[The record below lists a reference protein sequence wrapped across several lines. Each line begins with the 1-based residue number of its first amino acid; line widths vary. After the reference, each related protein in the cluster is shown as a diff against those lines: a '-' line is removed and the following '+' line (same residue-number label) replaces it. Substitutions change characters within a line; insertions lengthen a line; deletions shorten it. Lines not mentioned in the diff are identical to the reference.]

1 MSMTPEELVQKA
13 AIITGDIAA
22 AGKLQPDQA
31 DKFIDFVVQE
41 TMLDKNAR
49 VVKFKPET
57 HEINKIGVGTRVAM
71 PKSEAADPR
80 RRRGITTTKV
90 TLAPQ
95 VIAVP
100 FELSDEFLEVNLE
113 EEQVEDHIVQ
123 MMARQFANDL
133 EELYING
140 HTTGPAAIEND
151 LYPPGST
158 TEYILDD
165 YLALFDGWLELS
177 ETANI
182 VDFGGQNIE
191 PDVFSRML
199 NAMPSKFRRD
209 KRMLRFF
216 VSTELEQRYRLA
228 VSGRATAG
236 GDAALEGA
244 GNLKPFGVE
253 LVPAP
258 LMPDQPTW
266 VEHVTLTGVTP
277 ASLSFDPIVTGT
289 VIVTTST
296 LTSTAS
302 EAAYTETTDYTV
314 DYTNGTITRVAGGTI
329 VPGTVVKVTYDT
341 QSQILLTHNNNF
353 ILGIGRDI
361 KVEQG
366 RDIFKGANQWIMTAK
381 VSVQFE
387 ELTAIVKGKNIGL
400 L

>member
-1 MSMTPEELVQKA
+1 MTMSSEELVAKA

-31 DKFIDFVVQE
+31 NKFIDFVVQE

-49 VVKFKPET
+49 VVRFKPET
-57 HEINKIGVGTRVAM
+57 HEINKIGLATRVAM

-80 RRRGITTTKV
+80 RRRGITTSKV
-90 TLAPQ
+90 TLSPQ

-140 HTTGPAAIEND
+140 HALGPAAIEND

-177 ETANI
+177 EGANV

-209 KRMLRFF
+209 KRNLRFF
-216 VSTELEQRYRLA
+216 CSTELEQRYRLA

-236 GDAALEGA
+236 GDAALEGM

-258 LMPDQPTW
+258 LLPDSPTW
-266 VEHVTLTGVTP
+266 VEHVTLTGTTP
-277 ASLSFDPIVTGT
+277 ASLSFDPIVAGS
-289 VIVTTST
+289 VIVSTST
-296 LTSTAS
+296 LATSSS
-302 EAAYTETTDYTV
+302 EAAYVEGTDYSV
-314 DYTNGTITRVAGGTI
+314 DLVNGTVTRIASGSIGS
-329 VPGTVVKVTYDT
+329 GDVVKVTYDT
-341 QSQILLTHNNNF
+341 QSQVLLTHNSNF